1 MGRKKIESEQ
11 KRKRI
16 AISMDKSIYF
26 YLKEHKIKVST
37 YINQMLKVA
46 TGLGSTGYTP
56 HTTYTNQSQT
66 HNLESASPNLVRG
79 ILLNP
84 LLNTAH

>member
-1 MGRKKIESEQ
+1 MGRKKFENEK

-16 AISMDKSIYF
+16 VISMDKSIYF

-46 TGLGSTGYTP
+46 TGVGSTGYTP
-56 HTTYTNQSQT
+56 NTAYTNS
-66 HNLESASPNLVRG
+66 LPLVRTRSG
-79 ILLNP
+79 VQIP
-84 LLNTAH
+84 SGA